1 MSPRTRFTKG
11 GLLVAPL
18 CLALG
23 AAGCSMD
30 DVQFNGGLFDMVGLS
45 DTSKAKSGDPKLAER
60 APLVVP
66 PTLDK
71 LPPPGEAP
79 AEEKQ
84 EAKLDAIKDP
94 DAVKQAS
101 HEELER
107 QQAEYCKVNY
117 EQAKQRGDQ
126 TTADNAAGPLGP
138 CRPSV
143 LTAVKK
149 WNAGD
154 DQ

>member
-11 GLLVAPL
+11 SLLVAPL

-30 DVQFNGGLFDMVGLS
+30 DVQFNGGLFDAVGLS
-45 DTSKAKSGDPKLAER
+45 DASQKKSGDPKLAER

-71 LPPPGEAP
+71 LPPPGEAAP
-79 AEEKQ
+79 
-84 EAKLDAIKDP
+84 EAPQIAAIKDP
-94 DAVKQAS
+94 DAEKQLS

-117 EQAKQRGDQ
+117 EQARQHGDE
-126 TTADNAAGPLGP
+126 TTANNAAGPLGP
-138 CRPSV
+138 CRRSV